1 MEQKPHFY
9 EHSAVWM
16 AHFLTSYVIMWFSA
30 HRSGN
35 SRCGFAAAFY
45 EIFVKFFG
53 ELFAK

>member
-9 EHSAVWM
+9 ERSTAWM

-35 SRCGFAAAFY
+35 SRCGFAAASY
-45 EIFVKFFG
+45 EIFVKFFV